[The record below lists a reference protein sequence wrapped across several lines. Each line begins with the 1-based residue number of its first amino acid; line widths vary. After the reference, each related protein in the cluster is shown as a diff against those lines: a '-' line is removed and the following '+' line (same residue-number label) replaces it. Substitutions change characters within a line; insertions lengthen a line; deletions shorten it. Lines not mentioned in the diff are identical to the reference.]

1 MITYLGVLI
10 APRRTV
16 CTKRRNWGEVMCFEK
31 NRKEGGA
38 HFLYAALENRDQT
51 KQAFVKGGLLMLK
64 AYYIVCIKLVKGIQQ
79 GLTFI
84 KKIASGVM
92 GTFYKETLKKAGKG
106 IHKLHF
112 LLTGKW
118 VKHMGTSLKI

>member
-1 MITYLGVLI
+1 MITYLGVPI

-16 CTKRRNWGEVMCFEK
+16 CTKRRNWGEVVCFEK

-64 AYYIVCIKLVKGIQQ
+64 AYYIVCIKLVKGIHQM
-79 GLTFI
+79 LTFV
-84 KKIASGVM
+84 KKIARRVT
-92 GTFYKETLKKAGKG
+92 GTFYKETLKNGKKG
-106 IHKLHF
+106 IHKLYF
-112 LLTGKW
+112 LLNGKC